1 MYSHHLSIILRDS
14 YKNRNVNNN
23 NKRHHRK
30 IWNIDEIFLKFEWP
44 WVI

>member
-23 NKRHHRK
+23 KRNHRK

>member
-14 YKNRNVNNN
+14 YKNRNVNN
-23 NKRHHRK
+23 KRNHRK
-30 IWNIDEIFLKFEWP
+30 IWNIDEIFLKFQWP